1 MKISLERTDNNF
13 GMKAKAGNHEI
24 LLDSQEEGGASPMQ
38 LMLISLAGCST
49 IDLIHILRKGRYE
62 ITSYASEVIATR
74 REEMPRIFNAITLLI
89 TLETDAPDEVLNR
102 AIALTKTKYCSAFA
116 VLEAS
121 WPVEVSVNRKT

>member
-49 IDLIHILRKGRYE
+49 RDLIHILRKGRYE

-121 WPVEVSVNRKT
+121 CPVEISVNRKT

>member
-49 IDLIHILRKGRYE
+49 IDLIHILRKGRYD

-121 WPVEVSVNRKT
+121 CPVEVSVNRKT